1 MSETVLDRLPQG
13 AKVAVVRLRSL
24 GDCVLTTPAIA
35 LLKQERPDVRI
46 AMVAED
52 AFRAVFTSNPDIEKI
67 LRPSAF
73 AIVGWRPEMIVN
85 LHGGPTS
92 DRLTL
97 FSGARVRVGFAH
109 YRMKSVY
116 NVRVPRAQ
124 EVLGVDGKV
133 HTAEHLASLMFYLG
147 VPISEVPRACLFA
160 RPWHSDRPYAVIH
173 PLASAPGK
181 TWSAGNFR
189 EVADQLR
196 SRFDLDSIFIAGPHE
211 DLGPFAGYACLA
223 GADLEKLKSVM
234 AGASLFVGNDSGPA
248 HLAAAFGVPSV
259 VLFGA
264 SDPEVWRPWRTP
276 AATLVGERISDIAA
290 SSALQAAADLLVG
303 QPR

>member
-1 MSETVLDRLPQG
+1 MSDNVLDRLPQG
-13 AKVAVVRLRSL
+13 AKVAVLRLRSL

-35 LLKQERPDVRI
+35 LLKQARPDVRI
-46 AMVAED
+46 AVVVED
-52 AFRAVFTSNPDIEKI
+52 AFRAVFSDNPDIDKI
-67 LRPSAF
+67 VRPSAF

-97 FSGARVRVGFAH
+97 LSGARVRVGFAH
-109 YRMKSVY
+109 YRMKAVY
-116 NVRVPRAQ
+116 NVRVPTAQ
-124 EVLGVDGKV
+124 EVLGVERKV
-133 HTAEHLASLMFYLG
+133 HTAEHLASMMFYLG
-147 VPISEVPRACLFA
+147 VPISEVPRARLFA
-160 RPWHSDRPYAVIH
+160 KPWKSARPYAVVH

-181 TWSAGNFR
+181 TWRARNFL

-196 SRFDLDSIFIAGPHE
+196 SRFDLDPIFIAGPQE
-211 DLGPFAGYACLA
+211 DLEPFADYSCLA
-223 GADLEKLKSVM
+223 GASLEKLKSVL

-248 HLAAAFGVPSV
+248 HMAAAFGVPSV

-264 SDPEVWRPWRTP
+264 SDHEVWRPWRTD
-276 AATLVGERISDIAA
+276 AVTLVGERISKISA
-290 SSALQAAADLLVG
+290 SSALDAVAELLVG